1 MARILVVEDETDLGG
16 LLEYNLR
23 AEGHS
28 PEWVRT
34 GAAAIARVKS
44 DTFELVL
51 LDLMLPDVAG
61 ADVAR
66 MIRSHDATRRLPIIM
81 VTAKASEDDRVLG
94 LQLGADDYV
103 VKPFSVKELLL
114 RVKAVLRRH
123 EEPPQTSRLTVGA
136 LTLDSERHQ
145 VTSGSAPVNLTA
157 LEFKL
162 LRTLMERRGRVQSRE
177 VLVSDVW
184 GTDTEVSERTVD
196 TQIKRLREKLGAG
209 GDLIGTIR
217 GVGYKLEG

>member
-34 GAAAIARVKS
+34 GAAAIAKVRAEA
-44 DTFELVL
+44 FELVL

-66 MIRSHDATRRLPIIM
+66 MIRSHAPTRRLPIIM
-81 VTAKASEDDRVLG
+81 VTAKASEADRVLG

-114 RVKAVLRRH
+114 RVKAVLRRL
-123 EEPPQTSRLTVGA
+123 EEREETAALTVGP
-136 LTLDSERHQ
+136 LTLDSERHR
-145 VTSGSAPVNLTA
+145 VTSVGEEVMLTA

-184 GTDTEVSERTVD
+184 GSDTEVSERTVD